1 MKSLRCFVSTAI
13 VLAVAVVAGAIS
25 PAAGQTLP
33 GSVIAII
40 DMAKIAQGSK
50 AAKHIREQ
58 SDAHKKK
65 LIADAK
71 TAEDGLRKEG
81 QELKRQRAI
90 LSPEAFA
97 QKRREFDRK
106 AAETQRRLVD
116 RERELKTAFEVA
128 RRKVFKEIVSI
139 MSVLQQKFGFN
150 VVLRRKQVE
159 FYAPKTLDITDS
171 VVAELNKRLTKVSV
185 KLPK

>member
-1 MKSLRCFVSTAI
+1 MKSLRCFLSPAI
-13 VLAVAVVAGAIS
+13 VLAIAIVGGAVS
-25 PAAGQTLP
+25 PAAGQAMQ

-40 DMAKIAQGSK
+40 DMTKIAQGSK
-50 AAKHIREQ
+50 AAKHIRQQ

-71 TAEDGLRKEG
+71 AAEDSLRKEG

-97 QKRREFDRK
+97 KKRREFDRK

-116 RERELKTAFEVA
+116 RERELKTAFEGA
-128 RRKVFKEIVSI
+128 RRQVFKEIVSI
-139 MSVLQQKFGFN
+139 MGVLQQKMGFN
-150 VVLRRKQVE
+150 IVLRRKQVE
-159 FYAPKTLDITDS
+159 FYSPKSLDITDS

-185 KLPK
+185 KMPK

>member
-1 MKSLRCFVSTAI
+1 MRSAQFF
-13 VLAVAVVAGAIS
+13 IS
-25 PAAGQTLP
+25 PAIFMAIAVSAGSVAPAASQALP

-40 DMAKIAQGSK
+40 DMAKIAQGAK
-50 AAKHIREQ
+50 AANHIRQQ
-58 SDAHKKK
+58 SEAYKNK
-65 LIADAK
+65 LISKAK

-97 QKRREFDRK
+97 KKRRDFDRR
-106 AAETQRRLVD
+106 AAQTQRRLVD
-116 RERELKTAFEVA
+116 RERELKGAFEGA
-128 RRKVFKEIVSI
+128 RRTVFKEIVSI
-139 MSVLQQKFGFN
+139 IGILQEKLGFN
-150 VVLRRKQVE
+150 IVLRRKQVE
-159 FYAPKTLDITDS
+159 FYAPKSLDITDQ